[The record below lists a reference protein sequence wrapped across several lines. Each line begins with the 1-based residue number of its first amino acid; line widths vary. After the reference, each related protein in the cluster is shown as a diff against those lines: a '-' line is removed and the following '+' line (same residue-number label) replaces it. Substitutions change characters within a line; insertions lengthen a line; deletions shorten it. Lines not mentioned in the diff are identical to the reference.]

1 MNVNI
6 LLFIILG
13 FLMIKLGGERGR
25 LALAALF
32 FNLLFMFIM
41 LILFN
46 WGFSPILVTLV
57 TSISITAMNLFFING
72 YSKKTLVAFNSSL
85 IVLVI
90 MMFFIFFSIHFMHL
104 QGLPSEELME
114 MDMYSMDVG
123 LSFLLLSISVMT
135 MSVIGAINDIA
146 ISITS
151 AISELHVNSPELSEK
166 ELYQSGMVVGKDVLA
181 STINTLIF
189 ALVGSQIALL
199 VWVSDL
205 HYSFAQFFNTKILV
219 VEWVSLL
226 LSGISI
232 TLTIPISTQLMIK
245 STKKP

>member
-1 MNVNI
+1 MNVNLI
-6 LLFIILG
+6 LLIILG
-13 FLMIKLGGERGR
+13 LLMIKIGGERGR

-32 FNLLFMFIM
+32 FNLTFMFIM

-46 WGFSPILVTLV
+46 WGFSPIIVTLLASV
-57 TSISITAMNLFFING
+57 SITAMNLFFING

-90 MMFFIFFSIHFMHL
+90 MMFFIFLSISFMHL

-123 LSFLLLSISVMT
+123 LSFVLLSISVMT
-135 MSVIGAINDIA
+135 MSVVGAINDIA

-151 AISELHVNSPELSEK
+151 AISEVHFNSPDLTEK
-166 ELYQSGMVVGKDVLA
+166 ELYQSGMTVGKDVLA

-205 HYSFAQFFNTKILV
+205 HYTLAQFFNTKILV
-219 VEWVSLL
+219 TEWVSLL

-232 TLTIPISTQLMIK
+232 ALTIPISTKLMIK
-245 STKKP
+245 SIKKP